1 MKMRICNRLIISVL
15 GGGNFGSLKLASNHS
30 ALTKGRIAA
39 WIQALVFVLF
49 VFLFSACSSEENAD
63 NSGGIDLKTKISAH
77 EWAISKAYQRVG
89 NFTLDVDAGT
99 VYCQFTAD
107 SVYFSEEKTVT
118 EIDEEGKILQT
129 STEIVPHGHYAYI
142 IKENKILIDNQ
153 TFTIST
159 PTGTFVLENEDWK
172 IVLVAK

>member
-1 MKMRICNRLIISVL
+1 M
-15 GGGNFGSLKLASNHS
+15 
-30 ALTKGRIAA
+30 
-39 WIQALVFVLF
+39 
-49 VFLFSACSSEENAD
+49 
-63 NSGGIDLKTKISAH
+63 GGIDLKTKISAH

-89 NFTLDVDAGT
+89 NLTLDVDAGT

-159 PTGTFVLENEDWK
+159 PTDSFVLENEDWK

>member
-15 GGGNFGSLKLASNHS
+15 GGGNFDSSKLVSNHS
-30 ALTKGRIAA
+30 ALTKGRIVA

-89 NFTLDVDAGT
+89 NLTLDVDAGT

-159 PTGTFVLENEDWK
+159 PTGTFVLGK
-172 IVLVAK
+172 CI

>member
-1 MKMRICNRLIISVL
+1 MHNKLMLNAL
-15 GGGNFGSLKLASNHS
+15 GGGNFGSSKLTSNHRV
-30 ALTKGRIAA
+30 LIKGRIAA

-49 VFLFSACSSEENAD
+49 AFPFSACSSDENAEK
-63 NSGGIDLKTKISAH
+63 SGEIDYETQISAH

-89 NFTLDVDAGT
+89 NLTLDVDAGT

-159 PTGTFVLENEDWK
+159 LTGSFILENEDWK

>member
-1 MKMRICNRLIISVL
+1 MRICNRLIINVL
-15 GGGNFGSLKLASNHS
+15 GGGNFGSSKLVSNHS

-63 NSGGIDLKTKISAH
+63 NFGGIDLKTKISAH

-89 NFTLDVDAGT
+89 NLTLDVDAGT

-129 STEIVPHGHYAYI
+129 STEIVPHGQYAYKI
-142 IKENKILIDNQ
+142 NENKILIDNQ

-159 PTGTFVLENEDWK
+159 PTGSFVLENEDWK

>member
-1 MKMRICNRLIISVL
+1 MHNKLILNAL
-15 GGGNFGSLKLASNHS
+15 GGGNFGSSKLTSNHRV
-30 ALTKGRIAA
+30 LIKGRIAA

-49 VFLFSACSSEENAD
+49 AFSFSACSSDENAE
-63 NSGGIDLKTKISAH
+63 NSSVIDYKTQISAH
-77 EWAISKAYQRVG
+77 EWAISEAYQRVG
-89 NFTLDVDAGT
+89 NLTLDVDAGT
-99 VYCQFTAD
+99 VYCQFSAD

-159 PTGTFVLENEDWK
+159 LTGSFILENEDWK